1 MYGRE
6 KKGKEKEGRR
16 GKDGGREE
24 KMKGWRKGRRER
36 RKELRKKDRRM
47 RSDRKVRERLR
58 EKFNFS
64 FHLVSGVCLWVY
76 QTVIWSIQLF

>member
-1 MYGRE
+1 MEGGRE
-6 KKGKEKEGRR
+6 EGHKKGE
-16 GKDGGREE
+16 REE
-24 KMKGWRKGRRER
+24 KMKGWRKGRSER
-36 RKELRKKDRRM
+36 GKGARKKGRRM